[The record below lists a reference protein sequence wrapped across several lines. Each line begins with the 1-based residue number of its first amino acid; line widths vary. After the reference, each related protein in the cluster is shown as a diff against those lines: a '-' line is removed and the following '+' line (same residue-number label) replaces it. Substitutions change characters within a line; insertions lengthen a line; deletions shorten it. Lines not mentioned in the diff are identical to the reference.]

1 MNVGGSFAQN
11 YGDLYNRASQ
21 DMLGNAINYATSN
34 SDPLIR
40 SAMRDDYRNL
50 MENQLPGTGLSA
62 SATGNTNASR
72 RGTREAIL
80 ERGYQDRMADTTADI
95 QSDLIN
101 RSLTAQQTS

>member
-1 MNVGGSFAQN
+1 MDIGRGFGQN

-21 DMLGNAINYATSN
+21 DMLGNAINYASNN

-40 SAMRDDYRNL
+40 AAMRDDYRNL

-62 SATGNTNASR
+62 SATGNTNSSR

-95 QSDLIN
+95 QNQMI
-101 RSLTAQQTS
+101 TGH